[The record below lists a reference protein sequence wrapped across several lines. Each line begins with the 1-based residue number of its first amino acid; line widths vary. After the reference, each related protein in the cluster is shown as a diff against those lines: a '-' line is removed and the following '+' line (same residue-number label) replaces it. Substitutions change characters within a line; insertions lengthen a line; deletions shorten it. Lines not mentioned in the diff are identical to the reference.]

1 MDGKPVRH
9 SIEHTTFDPNQLKTV
24 VHSLDA
30 VPTFRDECEEVEFW
44 DTHTLSD
51 ELWESLPAV
60 PDNDLPSVR
69 PRVPRGDPG
78 DVVISVA
85 IPKNQ
90 WQALRRWAKAGEVTV
105 PALIRRWVLDRL
117 AE

>member
-1 MDGKPVRH
+1 MDAKPVRH
-9 SIEHTTFDPNQLKTV
+9 TIEHAKVDPNHLKTV

-30 VPTFRDECEEVEFW
+30 IPTFRDECEEVEFW

-51 ELWESLPAV
+51 ELWESLPSV
-60 PDNDLPSVR
+60 PDHELPPVR
-69 PRVPRGDPG
+69 ARMPFDDPG
-78 DVVISVA
+78 DVVVSVA

-90 WQALRRWAKAGEVTV
+90 WQALRRRAKAGEVTV